1 MKMKKPIY
9 VLLAALIL
17 SATPAMAA
25 DLTVSA
31 AISLTELFKDIKT
44 VFEKENP
51 GTTVTYNFGA
61 SGTLLQ
67 QIKNG
72 APVDVLASADEE
84 TMDKAGK
91 EGVIAK
97 RTRKD
102 FASNALE
109 LIVPAGWEVKVAS
122 VKDLASPAVKRISVG
137 NPEFVPAGHY
147 TKKAL
152 SAYGLWDK
160 LSPKFIYADN
170 VRQVLDYVARGEVDA
185 GFVYI
190 TDAAMAGDKVK
201 VAGEVAKA
209 GPISYPIAVVK
220 NSKDKEEAVK
230 FVEYVTGEKGR
241 EILSKHGFKVK

>member
-1 MKMKKPIY
+1 MKKSLY

-31 AISLTELFKDIKT
+31 AISLTESFKDIKT
-44 VFEKENP
+44 AFEKENP
-51 GTTVTYNFGA
+51 GTNVTFNFGA

-72 APVDVLASADEE
+72 APVDVFASADEQ
-84 TMDKAGK
+84 TMDKADKGD
-91 EGVIAK
+91 VIAK
-97 RTRKD
+97 GTRKD
-102 FASNALE
+102 FASNALV
-109 LIVPAGWEVKVAS
+109 LIVPAGRETKVSS
-122 VKDLASPAVKRISVG
+122 VKDLGSPGVQRIAVG
-137 NPEFVPAGHY
+137 NPEFVPVGHY

-152 SAYGLWDK
+152 LSYGLWDM
-160 LSPKFIYADN
+160 LSSKFIYAEN

-190 TDAAMAGDKVK
+190 TDAATAKDKVK
-201 VAGEVAKA
+201 VSGEVGKT
-209 GPISYPIAVVK
+209 GRMSDPIAVVN
-220 NSKDKEEAVK
+220 NSKDKKDAVR
-230 FVEYVTGEKGR
+230 FVDYVTGEKGR

>member
-1 MKMKKPIY
+1 MKKSIY
-9 VLLAALIL
+9 ILLAALIL
-17 SATPAMAA
+17 SATSAMAA

-31 AISLTELFKDIKT
+31 AISLTESFKDMKT
-44 VFEKENP
+44 AFEKEYP
-51 GTTVTYNFGA
+51 GTTVTLNFGA

-72 APVDVLASADEE
+72 APVDVFAAADEQ
-84 TMDKAGK
+84 TMNKAEK
-91 EGVIAK
+91 EGLIAK
-97 RTRKD
+97 GKKD
-102 FASNALE
+102 FASNALV
-109 LIVPAGWEVKVAS
+109 LIVPAGREMKIAS
-122 VKDLASPAVKRISVG
+122 VKDLASPDVKRIAVG

-170 VRQVLDYVARGEVDA
+170 VRQVLDYAARGEVDA

-190 TDAAMAGDKVK
+190 TDAAMVKDKVK

-209 GPISYPIAVVK
+209 GRMSYPIAVVK
-220 NSKDKEEAVK
+220 NSKDKQAAGK

>member
-1 MKMKKPIY
+1 MKKTLY
-9 VLLAALIL
+9 VLLAALVL

-31 AISLTELFKDIKT
+31 AISLTESFKDIKT
-44 VFEKENP
+44 AFEKENP

-72 APVDVLASADEE
+72 APVDVFASADEE
-84 TMDKAGK
+84 TMDKAKK
-91 EGVIAK
+91 EGLIAK
-97 RTRKD
+97 GTRKD
-102 FASNALE
+102 FASNALV
-109 LIVPAGWEVKVAS
+109 LIVPAGQENKITS
-122 VKDLASPAVKRISVG
+122 VKDLASPDVKRVAAG
-137 NPEFVPAGHY
+137 KPEFVPAGHY

-152 SAYGLWDK
+152 SAYGLWDR

-190 TDAAMAGDKVK
+190 TDAAMAKDKVN
-201 VAGEVAKA
+201 VAGEVARA
-209 GPISYPIAVVK
+209 GRMSFPIAVVK
-220 NSKDKEEAVK
+220 NSKDKQEAVK

-241 EILSKHGFKVK
+241 EILSEHGFKAK